1 MPARDMSRDG
11 TAKPVFEA
19 AAGTGFCRTWGGC
32 EREHRRSDQSN
43 LPHQKS
49 PVARQRD
56 AGGRGSD
63 F

>member
-1 MPARDMSRDG
+1 MSARDMSRDG

-32 EREHRRSDQSN
+32 KREHRRSDQSN

-49 PVARQRD
+49 P
-56 AGGRGSD
+56 
-63 F
+63 